1 MLQPFLETFVLP
13 LLQGGTVT
21 VGRPFRA
28 RDLEDMFADAAL
40 LSAPELAFLRLRRAE
55 LLTPHAVLPEPDTSE
70 VSLWVGLHNIL
81 AFDHPERPRVWAR
94 GATWRRVEGVTRTFL
109 TLAPPSSLGEG
120 LVRHL
125 AVDALLGLQR
135 LDSVVATAAGE
146 FRYIG
151 QEVPRRR
158 FRLTGPMQ
166 GSTRE
171 ERVHWIAQTHAP
183 ETLRLVEDAMRAS
196 PLSCLLEPLRSPIG
210 WSPLAA
216 CGFLQQRGFA
226 RAICYRWAAQKDW
239 IAVGG
244 AIMSALLPSLP
255 RTSEGTSDAL
265 PSRRR
270 EEGQPLALP
279 GMILPTAPH
288 DIAAVVGA
296 LVHLH
301 FLKVLEYDAR
311 LGLALG
317 SRDPG
322 VVRFLA
328 LPLVL
333 GRLAEVTGTPLGGPP
348 RPRHVGLAP
357 EAFETQAQRRWTEYV
372 DHLRELV
379 PRATVENLL
388 ASLVPA
394 IVRTS

>member
-1 MLQPFLETFVLP
+1 MLQAFLESFVLP
-13 LLQGGTVT
+13 LFHGGTIT

-28 RDLEDMFADAAL
+28 RDLEDMLVDASL
-40 LSAPELAFLRLRRAE
+40 LTTPNLEFVRLRRAE
-55 LLTPHAVLPEPDTSE
+55 LLTPHVVLPEPETSE
-70 VSLWVGLHNIL
+70 VSLWVGLHNL
-81 AFDHPERPRVWAR
+81 LVFDHPERPRVWAR
-94 GATWRRVEGVTRTFL
+94 GVTWRRVEGVTRTFL
-109 TLAPPSSLGEG
+109 TLPPPASLGEG
-120 LVRHL
+120 VARHI
-125 AVDALLGLQR
+125 AVEALLRLQR

-183 ETLRLVEDAMRAS
+183 ETLRLIEDAMRAS

-216 CGFLQQRGFA
+216 TAFLQQRSFA

-239 IAVGG
+239 ISVGG
-244 AIMSALLPSLP
+244 AVMSALLPSLP
-255 RTSEGTSDAL
+255 RGSEGTKEA
-265 PSRRR
+265 PVARRR
-270 EEGQPLALP
+270 DDGQPLALP
-279 GMILPTAPH
+279 GVILPTAPH

-301 FLKVLEYDAR
+301 FLKVLEVDAR

-328 LPLVL
+328 LPLVI

-348 RPRHVGLAP
+348 RLRYSGYAP
-357 EAFETQAQRRWTEYV
+357 EAFEIQAQRRWTEYV